1 MPVRHL
7 KPRDETEGDKT
18 ERLEE
23 NSHAELGPT
32 ILRPDASTGRNIQG
46 FSENA
51 KFILRRCRWA
61 KKEVAPKI
69 VAGMS

>member
-1 MPVRHL
+1 MRAKKLPLGEIANRHL

-32 ILRPDASTGRNIQG
+32 IKRPDTSTGRNIHT
-46 FSENA
+46 FSANA
-51 KFILRRCRWA
+51 
-61 KKEVAPKI
+61 
-69 VAGMS
+69 